1 MGEFKRAGGFGGKG
15 RGDFKGGGGDFKRGG
30 FGKPRFG
37 NGNQGGFDRGS
48 ERRDSDRPEMFD
60 ATCSKCGKRCQVP
73 FKPSGDRPIYCKDCF
88 ANEMGRDSGRDSGR
102 GDGDAGK
109 RDFGT
114 RTSVKGDRES
124 FAPRTT
130 ALDPRIDDM
139 KRELVEMN
147 AKLSKLVELIG
158 GMALTSAVK
167 KATSEKSPTLKAKKK
182 KTK

>member
-15 RGDFKGGGGDFKRGG
+15 RDDFKRGG

-88 ANEMGRDSGRDSGR
+88 ANEMGRDGGRDGGR
-102 GDGDAGK
+102 GDGDSAR

-114 RTSVKGDRES
+114 RTSVKGERTP
-124 FAPRTT
+124 FAPRGSTPV
-130 ALDPRIDDM
+130 LDPRIDDM
-139 KRELVEMN
+139 KRELVEIN
-147 AKLSKLVELIG
+147 AKLGKLVELMG
-158 GMALTSAVK
+158 GVALTSAVR
-167 KATSEKSPTLKAKKK
+167 KATSEKDAPVSKTKKK